1 MTGKNGAAAGT
12 AIRGVKI
19 FIIVSVFTGL
29 AVGLSDSILA
39 NYFKEAY
46 EATPQQ
52 RGFIEFP
59 RELPGILALLV
70 IAALSF
76 LKNVKTAIIT
86 QILALAGIAA
96 LGFIRPSFAVMCVF
110 LFIYSLGVHMY
121 MPLNDSIGLSLAKA
135 LGKGTGRTMG
145 RFQSARMASTMFAGI
160 LIFFGFRYGWFS
172 FSTPV
177 TVFLI
182 SAAAFLLVGVFLGVL
197 RKAEPVVETDAP
209 VNAKFV
215 FRKAY
220 IRYYIICALF
230 GGRKQIMIVYSPW
243 VLIELLGFRA
253 DTMSILAVIGA
264 LIGIFFL
271 PVVGKWIDRFGV
283 RKIMMVE
290 AFAFI
295 LIYIAYG
302 LLSRWVSGS
311 AATPGG
317 ILMIL
322 VYLLNI
328 LDRMSGQFGMD
339 RVIYMRQ
346 IALKPE
352 DVTPSL
358 SLGMSIDHIL
368 AIAGATVCGVI
379 WQQFGPEYVF
389 VLAGGLSLLNFFV
402 ARGIKLNHTK
412 GNAP

>member
-1 MTGKNGAAAGT
+1 MKHVK
-12 AIRGVKI
+12 GVKI
-19 FIIVSVFTGL
+19 FIAVSVFTGI
-29 AVGLSDSILA
+29 AIGLSDSILA

-46 EATPQQ
+46 EVTPQQ

-70 IAALSF
+70 IAALSS

-86 QILALAGIAA
+86 QILALGGLAA
-96 LGFIRPSFAVMCVF
+96 LGLMRPSFAVMCVF

-121 MPLNDSIGLSLAKA
+121 MPLNDSIGLSIAKA
-135 LGKGTGRTMG
+135 CGKGTGRTMG
-145 RFQSARMASTMFAGI
+145 RFQSARMAATMCAGI

-172 FSTPV
+172 FNTPIV
-177 TVFLI
+177 VFLI
-182 SAAAFLLVGVFLGVL
+182 AVAAFAFAAVFLAVL
-197 RKAEPVVETDAP
+197 RKKEPVVETDAP

-215 FRKAY
+215 FRKEY
-220 IRYYIICALF
+220 IRYYVICALF

-264 LIGIFFL
+264 FIGIFFL

-295 LIYIAYG
+295 IIYIAYG

-311 AATPGG
+311 AVNPGG

-328 LDRMSGQFGMD
+328 IDRMTGQFGMD
-339 RVIYMRQ
+339 RAIYMRQ
-346 IALKPE
+346 IAVTPE

-358 SLGMSIDHIL
+358 SLGMSIDHVL
-368 AIAGATVCGVI
+368 AIAGATACGAI
-379 WQQFGPEYVF
+379 WAHFGPEYVF
-389 VLAGGLSLLNFFV
+389 VVAGVLSLVNLFV
-402 ARGIKLNHTK
+402 ARGIKVK
-412 GNAP
+412 